1 MFHLTCF
8 SDVCTLHSFGKKRKG
23 EGGREG
29 KGRGKGGEEGGEEER
44 EGKRGGKGG
53 EEGGREG
60 RRGEEGGRRGADDL
74 QWPHD
79 WQFWSSISDS
89 CFR

>member
-29 KGRGKGGEEGGEEER
+29 KGKEEGR
-44 EGKRGGKGG
+44 EGKRGGRGRG
-53 EEGGREG
+53 EGREEGGR
-60 RRGEEGGRRGADDL
+60 RREREGGRRGADDL